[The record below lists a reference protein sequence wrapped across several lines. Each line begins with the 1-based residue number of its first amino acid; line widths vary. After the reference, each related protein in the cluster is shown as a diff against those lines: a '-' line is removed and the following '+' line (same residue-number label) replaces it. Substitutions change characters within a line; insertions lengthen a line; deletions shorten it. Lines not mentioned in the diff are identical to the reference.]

1 MPRVLNLR
9 DLRDGVPDG
18 AIYCGKPMRRQ
29 RLSGS
34 PFANPFKLGRKAT
47 DTERAESI
55 ACYERWLMMQPAL
68 LAQLHTLAGRDLACW
83 CAPLPC
89 HCDVLVRMANGAV

>member
-9 DLRDGVPDG
+9 DFADGAPNG
-18 AIYCGKPMRRQ
+18 AIYCGRSMSRR
-29 RLSGS
+29 RLRGS
-34 PFANPFKLGRKAT
+34 PFANPFKLRRNASA
-47 DTERAESI
+47 DERTECI

-68 LAQLHTLAGRDLACW
+68 LARLHTLAGHDLTCW

-89 HCDVLVRMANGAV
+89 HCDVLLRLANGAE

>member
-1 MPRVLNLR
+1 MPRVLNMR
-9 DLRDGVPDG
+9 DFPDGVPAR
-18 AIYCGKPMRRQ
+18 AIYCGRSMSQRRLQ
-29 RLSGS
+29 GS

-55 ACYERWLMMQPAL
+55 AMCERWLMMQPAL
-68 LAQLHTLAGRDLACW
+68 LARLHTLAGHDLACW

-89 HCDVLVRMANGAV
+89 HCDVLLRLANPQ